1 MKSPI
6 QIAIVTDSTADIPQ
20 DLVEEHHIHVVPNII
35 VIDGEGLE
43 DGAGIS
49 RQDFYRRLPEMKTS
63 PSTATASS
71 GAYQALYEGLLKE
84 GYKNILS
91 IHTSSLLSGIL
102 NAASAGAQSFGERVQ
117 VIDSGFVTMGLG
129 FQVLAAA
136 EAAGRGLSR
145 QAIQNCLADVRQ
157 RVRVIAML
165 DTLEY
170 LRRSGRV
177 SWAKAR
183 LGNLLH
189 LKAFVEVKYGRVL
202 SLGEGTDAAQGHRT
216 VEGIP
221 EKSGTAGTAGD
232 LTHQR
237 RSRCRADFK
246 RCGARSGFPAF
257 GGQHNDHHRHPRRP
271 QRSGICLRA
280 SISILN
286 KGQRRRVLTHQPRCK
301 IVNGPL
307 KVTIRVG

>member
-1 MKSPI
+1 MKLPI

-20 DLVEEHHIHVVPNII
+20 DLVEEHDIHVVPNII

-49 RQDFYRRLPEMKTS
+49 RQDFYTRLPEMKTS

-71 GAYQALYEGLLKE
+71 GAYQVLYERLLQE
-84 GYKNILS
+84 GYGNILS
-91 IHTSSLLSGIL
+91 IHTSGLLSGIL
-102 NAASAGAQSFGERVQ
+102 NAASVAAQSFGERVK
-117 VIDSGFVTMGLG
+117 VIDSGYVTMGLG

-136 EAAGRGLSR
+136 EAARCGSGL
-145 QAIQNCLADVRQ
+145 QAILDCLIDMRQ

-183 LGNLLH
+183 LGNMLH

-202 SLGEGTDAAQGHRT
+202 SLGEARTRRRGIEKLKEFLKNLGPLERLAILHTNAEAEAEQILRDLAPDLAFRPLVVNITTIIGTHVGPNGLGFAT
-216 VEGIP
+216 V
-221 EKSGTAGTAGD
+221 
-232 LTHQR
+232 
-237 RSRCRADFK
+237 
-246 RCGARSGFPAF
+246 
-257 GGQHNDHHRHPRRP
+257 
-271 QRSGICLRA
+271 LRA
-280 SISILN
+280 A
-286 KGQRRRVLTHQPRCK
+286 
-301 IVNGPL
+301 
-307 KVTIRVG
+307 

>member
-1 MKSPI
+1 MKPPN

-20 DLVEEHHIHVVPNII
+20 DLVEEHHIHVIPNII
-35 VIDGEGLE
+35 VIDGESLE

-71 GAYQALYEGLLKE
+71 GAYQVLYESLLQK
-84 GYKNILS
+84 GYENILS
-91 IHTSSLLSGIL
+91 IHTSSLLSGIF
-102 NAASAGAQSFGERVQ
+102 NAASVAAQSFGERVQ
-117 VIDSGFVTMGLG
+117 VIDSGYVTMGLG

-136 EAAGRGLSR
+136 EAARQGLSLD
-145 QAIQNCLADVRQ
+145 AIQNHLTGVRE

-189 LKAFVEVKYGRVL
+189 LKTFVEVNHGRVV
-202 SLGEGTDAAQGHRT
+202 SLGEART
-216 VEGIP
+216 RRKGI
-221 EKSGTAGTAGD
+221 ERLKEF
-232 LTHQR
+232 L
-237 RSRCRADFK
+237 K
-246 RCGARSGFPAF
+246 
-257 GGQHNDHHRHPRRP
+257 N
-271 QRSGICLRA
+271 L
-280 SISILN
+280 
-286 KGQRRRVLTHQPRCK
+286 
-301 IVNGPL
+301 GPL
-307 KVTIRVG
+307 ERLAILHTNAEADAREILRDTGPDLAFRPLVVNITTIIGTHVGPNGLGIASVLQ